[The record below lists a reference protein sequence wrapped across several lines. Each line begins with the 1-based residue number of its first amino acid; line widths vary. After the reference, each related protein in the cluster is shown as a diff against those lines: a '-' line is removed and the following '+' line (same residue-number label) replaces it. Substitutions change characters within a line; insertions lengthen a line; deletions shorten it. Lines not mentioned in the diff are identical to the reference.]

1 MWEAH
6 EVAPSGHRR
15 GCCVSPAGGAPGAPA
30 KPLTWGGGA
39 SWDRSC
45 PLDPPVRRRHSG
57 AEGLKEGAGLLTPPP
72 GEFHSLLT
80 PVFAQLL
87 SHNLSVC
94 LSPGLSVGLS
104 LHPAL
109 GPLIQVPSPLT
120 WADTGP
126 PIYPVPPCPLEG
138 ERAPAQSPGHTQQ
151 SPRDGLLGRLGPW
164 LGRGRGPEGWGL
176 ARRPCRLPAF
186 PP

>member
-1 MWEAH
+1 M
-6 EVAPSGHRR
+6 APSGHRR

-72 GEFHSLLT
+72 GEFPSLLT

-109 GPLIQVPSPLT
+109 GPLIRVPSPLT

-151 SPRDGLLGRLGPW
+151 SPRDGSLGGLGPW
-164 LGRGRGPEGWGL
+164 PGRGRGPEGWGL
-176 ARRPCRLPAF
+176 ARRPCRSPAF